1 MANDDSHEP
10 QDVGVAWNMV
20 QGGDGSR
27 EQILTAL
34 REGAFYT
41 STGVVIESICVA
53 GLEIKITCSN
63 ANLIRFV
70 GNYGTVYQTSSGA
83 EASFEVPNS
92 TERAKEIKYLRAE
105 CIGEGRKTAW
115 TQPFFLDT

>member
-1 MANDDSHEP
+1 MTILMNPKTLVSRGIWCRE
-10 QDVGVAWNMV
+10 
-20 QGGDGSR
+20 DGSR
-27 EQILTAL
+27 EQILAAL
-34 REGAFYT
+34 RERAFYA
-41 STGVVIESICVA
+41 SKGVVIESICVS

-70 GNYGTVYQTSSGA
+70 GNYGTVYQKSSGA

-105 CIGEGRKTAW
+105 CIGEGGKTAW
-115 TQPFFLDT
+115 TQPFFLET